1 MQSSITNRLISVLT
15 EVEMEDMYHQLASK
29 LGKSQLEK
37 SEETAVIKELPEL
50 KIDLGALC
58 KRKRERLGLTV
69 YAVAKNSGILQ
80 NQVKAIEEGQG
91 YNIDALL
98 KLTASLE
105 LNVMLNDAK
114 NSV

>member
-1 MQSSITNRLISVLT
+1 MQSSITDRLISILT
-15 EVEMEDMYHQLASK
+15 EVEMEDMYHHLAIK
-29 LGKSQLEK
+29 LGKVQVEK
-37 SEETAVIKELPEL
+37 SEEPPLIKELPEL
-50 KIDLGALC
+50 KINLGAQC

-98 KLTASLE
+98 KLTASLK
-105 LNVMLNDAK
+105 LNVLLADAE
-114 NSV
+114 

>member
-1 MQSSITNRLISVLT
+1 MQSSITDRLISILT
-15 EVEMEDMYHQLASK
+15 EMEMEDMYHHLASR
-29 LGKSQLEK
+29 LGKVQVEK

-50 KIDLGALC
+50 KIDLGAQC

-98 KLTASLE
+98 KLTASLK
-105 LNVMLNDAK
+105 LNVLLTDAE
-114 NSV
+114 

>member
-15 EVEMEDMYHQLASK
+15 EVEMEDMYHHLASR
-29 LGKSQLEK
+29 LGKSELGKSEK
-37 SEETAVIKELPEL
+37 SVEIKELPEL
-50 KIDLGALC
+50 KVDLGTQC

-69 YAVAKNSGILQ
+69 YAIAKNSGILQ

-98 KLTASLE
+98 KLTASLK
-105 LNVMLNDAK
+105 LNVLLADAE
-114 NSV
+114 